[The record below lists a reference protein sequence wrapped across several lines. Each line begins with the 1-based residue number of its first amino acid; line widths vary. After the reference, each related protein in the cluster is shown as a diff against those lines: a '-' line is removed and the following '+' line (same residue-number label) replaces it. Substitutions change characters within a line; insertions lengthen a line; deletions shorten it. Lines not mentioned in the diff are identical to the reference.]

1 MNHKIKKQNIFY
13 FLKSQGIV
21 REIKNS
27 TKILETTP
35 NSFFTELNINGLNQ
49 SSIYWQFQIENNTFL
64 EPKTKKVAG
73 IIIEQTSKNILRIVL
88 IELKSKKVNESDII
102 EKFEKSISWIYL
114 LLNLLSGKEN
124 QDIEVYGI
132 LIAQNNKKW
141 NEKANLNIFNST
153 SIRYVKRSFFT
164 ENSSLVIDYDDMI
177 KIL

>member
-64 EPKTKKVAG
+64 EPKTKKVDG

-88 IELKSKKVNESDII
+88 IELKSKKVN
-102 EKFEKSISWIYL
+102 SIKQY
-114 LLNLLSGKEN
+114 
-124 QDIEVYGI
+124 
-132 LIAQNNKKW
+132 
-141 NEKANLNIFNST
+141 
-153 SIRYVKRSFFT
+153 
-164 ENSSLVIDYDDMI
+164 
-177 KIL
+177 